1 MLNEIMNRDGSAEA
15 DVRAARGLGYV
26 SIGIGLTELVA
37 PGTVLKL
44 LGLEDTRERR
54 GVLGALGVREVMH
67 GVSLL
72 TEREPTTQL
81 KVGMWSR
88 VAGDVL
94 DSALLG
100 AAAMKTERPL
110 SFSIIAAAVT
120 AIGAMDVMVAQRLQR
135 HGSPQRKLE
144 EQFGDRFAMDIEAT
158 GETEQSELVHG

>member
-1 MLNEIMNRDGSAEA
+1 
-15 DVRAARGLGYV
+15 
-26 SIGIGLTELVA
+26 
-37 PGTVLKL
+37 
-44 LGLEDTRERR
+44 
-54 GVLGALGVREVMH
+54 VREVMH

-72 TEREPTTQL
+72 TETEPSAQL

-100 AAAMKTERPL
+100 AAGMKTRRPL
-110 SFSIIAAAVT
+110 SFALITASVM
-120 AIGAMDVMVAQRLQR
+120 AIGAMDLLVAQRLQR

-158 GETEQSELVHG
+158 GEVEQSELVHG